1 MRLLGVFGRQVG
13 DWEGAMLEFS
23 LATEKEIREEL
34 TARLRQRRLIK
45 GITLE
50 TLAERAGMGKATLQR
65 LETRGD
71 CTFENFIRAVLALGM
86 ASELQDS
93 FALKSLSIAQM
104 ERDAEHEKRM
114 RAPRK
119 PRPKGL

>member
-1 MRLLGVFGRQVG
+1 
-13 DWEGAMLEFS
+13 MLEFS

-65 LETRGD
+65 LETGGD

-104 ERDAEHEKRM
+104 ERDAEHGKRM

-119 PRPKGL
+119 LRPKGR

>member
-1 MRLLGVFGRQVG
+1 
-13 DWEGAMLEFS
+13 MLEFS

-34 TARLRQRRLIK
+34 GGRLRRRRLAK

-93 FALKSLSIAQM
+93 FALKSVSIAQM
-104 ERDAEHEKRM
+104 EREAEHAKRT

-119 PRPKGL
+119 STSKAI

>member
-1 MRLLGVFGRQVG
+1 
-13 DWEGAMLEFS
+13 MLEFS

-34 TARLRQRRLIK
+34 TGRLRRQRLAK

-71 CTFENFIRAVLALGM
+71 CTFENFVRTVLALGM
-86 ASELQDS
+86 ASELQES
-93 FALKSLSIAQM
+93 FAMKGGSIAQM
-104 ERDAEHEKRM
+104 EREAKHAKRI

-119 PRPKGL
+119 SASKAV